1 MRLISWNCQ
10 GVGPKT
16 TSRRL
21 EEMCRMYSPGFFF
34 LSETKNDLVYLQ
46 NVQVSLGF
54 DCLKTVEPI
63 GNSGGLAL
71 FDSRD
76 YPVKFIYVCDRLID
90 IETIIDGNRVFI
102 TFVYGD
108 PVVQYREL
116 VWERLTRIGI
126 VRSEPWFMIG
136 DFNEIIGNHEKR
148 GGKKRSESSFLPFR
162 YMIENCGMIDFP
174 STGSLFSWIGKR
186 SCGVAGRKRRDLIK
200 CRLDRAMGNEEWHSI
215 YSHTNVEYLQH
226 RGSDHRPLLAS
237 IQNKPYRP
245 YKHFIFDKRWR
256 NKPGFKESVQEGWA
270 FPSRGEGVPFF
281 QKIRNCRQTKSI
293 WKKSNKT
300 NTEKLILELHSQ
312 LDLAYEDENF
322 STEDLLALKWYRDE
336 EIFWKLKSREIWF
349 QLGDMNT
356 KIFHASTKQRR
367 ARNKIL
373 GLLNQDGL
381 WVDNEVE
388 IEHLAENYFETLFTT
403 SDPQVFDS
411 ALREV
416 PVLITEEM
424 NKSLTKVI
432 SPEEVKR
439 ALFSLNPDK
448 APGLDGM
455 TAFFYQ
461 HYWDLTGP
469 DLIKLVQ
476 NFHSTGFFDE
486 RLNETK
492 ICLIPKTER
501 PRKMAEFRPISLC
514 NVSYKVISKVLSSRL
529 KRLLPELISE
539 TQSAFVAE
547 RLITD
552 NILIAQENFHAL
564 RTNPACRKKYMAIKT
579 DMSKAYDRVEWS
591 FLRAL
596 MLEMGFAQKWV
607 DWIIFCIS
615 SVSYKILL
623 NGSPKGFIKPSRGIR
638 QGDPISPF
646 LFILCTE
653 ALVAKLKDAE
663 WHGRIQG
670 LQISRASPSTSH
682 LLFADDSLF
691 SVKLTLYKVT
701 RLLIFSAYMGRLQDN
716 S

>member
-1 MRLISWNCQ
+1 
-10 GVGPKT
+10 
-16 TSRRL
+16 
-21 EEMCRMYSPGFFF
+21 
-34 LSETKNDLVYLQ
+34 
-46 NVQVSLGF
+46 
-54 DCLKTVEPI
+54 
-63 GNSGGLAL
+63 
-71 FDSRD
+71 
-76 YPVKFIYVCDRLID
+76 
-90 IETIIDGNRVFI
+90 
-102 TFVYGD
+102 
-108 PVVQYREL
+108 
-116 VWERLTRIGI
+116 
-126 VRSEPWFMIG
+126 
-136 DFNEIIGNHEKR
+136 
-148 GGKKRSESSFLPFR
+148 
-162 YMIENCGMIDFP
+162 
-174 STGSLFSWIGKR
+174 
-186 SCGVAGRKRRDLIK
+186 
-200 CRLDRAMGNEEWHSI
+200 
-215 YSHTNVEYLQH
+215 
-226 RGSDHRPLLAS
+226 
-237 IQNKPYRP
+237 
-245 YKHFIFDKRWR
+245 
-256 NKPGFKESVQEGWA
+256 
-270 FPSRGEGVPFF
+270 
-281 QKIRNCRQTKSI
+281 
-293 WKKSNKT
+293 
-300 NTEKLILELHSQ
+300 
-312 LDLAYEDENF
+312 
-322 STEDLLALKWYRDE
+322 
-336 EIFWKLKSREIWF
+336 
-349 QLGDMNT
+349 
-356 KIFHASTKQRR
+356 
-367 ARNKIL
+367 
-373 GLLNQDGL
+373 LLNQDGL
-381 WVDNEVE
+381 WVDNEVGV
-388 IEHLAENYFETLFTT
+388 EHLAENYFETLFTT

-411 ALREV
+411 ALQEV

-448 APGLDGM
+448 APGPDGM

-486 RLNETK
+486 RLNETN

-564 RTNPACRKKYMAIKT
+564 RTNPACKKKYMAIKT

-596 MLEMGFAQKWV
+596 MLKMGFAQKWV

-691 SVKLTLYKVT
+691 FCKADPLQGKEIIDILRLYGEASGQQLNPDKSSVMFGHEVDNSIRNTIKVSLGIHKDGGMGSYLGLPKQIHGSKT
-701 RLLIFSAYMGRLQDN
+701 QVFSFVRDRLQKRINGWTSKFLSKRRQRDTYQVCGAG
-716 S
+716 SSDICYVVFPSPQSYPLKTK